1 MQILVIGLNHKTA
14 SIEVR
19 EKFAFDNEK
28 LGEALKILK
37 ASGLTSENV
46 ILSTCNRVEMYA
58 GVSDLDSGI
67 EGIKDFLAGFHNVPK
82 KALEEALF
90 ILHGSEAVRHVFRVA
105 SGLDSMVLGEPQILG
120 QIKDAFDFS
129 LKNKATGALLN
140 KLMKKTFSVAK
151 RTRTETGIGKGA
163 VNISYAAVELAKKIF
178 DDLSTKTFLL
188 IGAGEMGEL
197 AAKHLINNGVKDVI
211 VTNRTYERAEK
222 LASEFNGRAVRLEEY
237 MQELKHIDIIISAV
251 DVRKHILTREDMH
264 DVMKARKQKPVYIID
279 ISDPRSIDPEID
291 KLDNVYRFDIDNLR
305 GIVDVNEEERKKEA
319 QKAEDI
325 VTSEVESFL
334 RWQESLSAVPAIV
347 ALRDKAEAIRRE
359 ELEKTLKKLGPMEE
373 EKVKSIEYLT
383 ISIVNKLIHPP
394 TSALKSEDEDK
405 ELLIDTIRKLYALE
419 VKKENEEK

>member
-1 MQILVIGLNHKTA
+1 
-14 SIEVR
+14 
-19 EKFAFDNEK
+19 
-28 LGEALKILK
+28 
-37 ASGLTSENV
+37 
-46 ILSTCNRVEMYA
+46 
-58 GVSDLDSGI
+58 
-67 EGIKDFLAGFHNVPK
+67 VPK

-222 LASEFNGRAVRLEEY
+222 LAAEFNGRAVRFEEY

-251 DVRKHILTREDMH
+251 DVRKHILTKEDIH
-264 DVMKARKQKPVYIID
+264 GVMKARKQKPVYIID

-319 QKAEDI
+319 EKADEI
-325 VTSEVESFL
+325 VTSEVETFL
-334 RWQESLSAVPAIV
+334 RWQESLSAVPTIV
-347 ALRDKAEAIRRE
+347 ALRDKAEAIRKD

-373 EKVKSIEYLT
+373 EKIKSIEYLT

-394 TSALKSEDEDK
+394 TSALKSENGDN
-405 ELLIDTIRKLYALE
+405 ELLIDTVRKLYALE